1 MRGAIVK
8 AFFLALAVAPLRVQA
23 QARPQTQSDDYTRY
37 ELLAPG
43 TAKFRILYEVTATT
57 QGSREFFNVIRL
69 GSVAS
74 DEAVYDRMTGAPLA
88 WDVVGMDVARAGGVG
103 GRGPIDTAQKYL
115 RVRLARAVPD
125 EGEGRLLIDKT
136 YYDPKSYYED
146 AGDIAFT
153 RSLGIKRNA
162 VVLPVGFELVSSNY
176 PAQVLQE
183 PDGRVAVAF
192 WNNTPAEA
200 PLVLRARR
208 APAMA
213 GGAPAANRANPAD
226 RAARL
231 DERAHQNREIVYFLQ
246 QPETHAFDLY
256 HDYTESREG
265 VRFYVNEVRA
275 GSTVTNPRA
284 RVLDTGEEL
293 KFEVLKGDAITR
305 ANVGVRNA
313 TAASEAV
320 VFRFAPVPKGGSTR
334 LRMYETYT
342 DPARYTVQQGE
353 LIWNRSFGRPANA
366 VVLPAGWALTSSSIP
381 ATVSTLPDGRVR
393 LDFINP
399 RPDEINV
406 LITARRR

>member
-8 AFFLALAVAPLRVQA
+8 AFFLALAVAPLRVPA

-57 QGSREFFNVIRL
+57 PGSRQFFNVIRL

-74 DEAVYDRMTGAPLA
+74 DEAVFDRMTGAPLA
-88 WDVVGMDVARAGGVG
+88 WDVVGMEVARAGGVG
-103 GRGPIDTAQKYL
+103 GRGPVDTAQKYL
-115 RVRLARAVPD
+115 RVRLARAVPE

-146 AGDIAFT
+146 AGDIVFN

-162 VVLPVGFELVSSNY
+162 VVLPAGYELVSSNY

-183 PDGRVAVAF
+183 PDGREAVAF

-265 VRFYVNEVRA
+265 VSFYVNEVRA

-284 RVLDTGEEL
+284 RVLDTGAEL

-305 ANVGVRNA
+305 ANVGVRNV

-342 DPARYTVQQGE
+342 DPARYTVEQGE